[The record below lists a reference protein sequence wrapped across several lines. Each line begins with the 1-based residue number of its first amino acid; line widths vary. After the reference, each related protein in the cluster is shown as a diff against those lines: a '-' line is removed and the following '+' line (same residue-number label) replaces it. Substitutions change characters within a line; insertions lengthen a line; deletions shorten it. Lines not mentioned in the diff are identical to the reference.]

1 MGSPAATVAASGS
14 PTPRSRR
21 SWLWT
26 TAALGTA
33 AVVAGPILAVGWSL
47 TAPAWDIW
55 AHLWRT
61 QLLQLL
67 LNTGQLLVGVGLGVL
82 VLGTGLAWLV
92 VTYEFPGRRLFEWA
106 LILPLALPAYVIGFV
121 FLGLLD
127 FTGPLQTGLRAVF
140 GPGLRLP
147 DLRSGWGVT
156 LMMTLVFYPYVY
168 TLARTALLEQ
178 APETLES
185 ARCLGRTRVGA
196 FVNVTLPLARPSLVA
211 GMTLACMEAL
221 ADFGTVATFGYRT
234 LTEAIYR
241 VWHGM
246 FDRLAATQLAAVLL
260 GVAFLLILVERASR
274 GRARFTQSRRHG
286 HPSSAILLRG
296 FRAAAATGVCAAVL
310 LVAFGLPVGQ
320 LLVWVIGTLRRDG
333 LPEGFG
339 GLLLNSL
346 WLAAVSA
353 VCAGALAV
361 LLGYALRLE
370 PSRLVVP
377 AVRFAAMGYA
387 LPGAVIAVG
396 VLLPLAWL
404 DHVLARGLERALGID
419 AGMLLTGSALGLL
432 FAYLVRFLAVSFYT
446 VEASLTRIPRN
457 FDEAARSLGAG
468 AGRSLREVHLPLMRR
483 GLLGAG
489 ALVFVDVMKE
499 MPATLLLRPF
509 GLNTLAIAVWQRTAE
524 SLWQEAAVPA
534 LAIVVAGL
542 VPVAL
547 ILRTGVPL
555 ADSATREAPTPARR

>member
-1 MGSPAATVAASGS
+1 MSVTALGPPA
-14 PTPRSRR
+14 RSARS

-26 TAALGTA
+26 AAALAAA
-33 AVVAGPILAVGWSL
+33 AVVAAPMLAVGWSL

-55 AHLWRT
+55 AHLWHT
-61 QLLQLL
+61 QLVELLVNTGRLL
-67 LNTGQLLVGVGLGVL
+67 LGVGLGVL
-82 VLGTGLAWLV
+82 ILGTGLAWLV

-121 FLGLLD
+121 FLGLFD
-127 FTGPLQTGLRAVF
+127 FAGPLQTGLRDIF
-140 GPGLRLP
+140 GATFRLP

-156 LMMTLVFYPYVY
+156 VMMTLVFYPYVY

-178 APETLES
+178 SLEALES
-185 ARCLGRTRVGA
+185 ARCLGRTRLMA
-196 FVNVTLPLARPSLVA
+196 FVDVTLPLARPSLVA
-211 GMTLACMEAL
+211 GASLACMEAL

-260 GVAFLLILVERASR
+260 GFAFLLILVERASR
-274 GRARFTQSRRHG
+274 GRARFTQPRRHG
-286 HPSSAILLRG
+286 PAPAPIPLHGLRAG
-296 FRAAAATGVCAAVL
+296 AATGICAVVL
-310 LVAFGLPVGQ
+310 LLAFGLPVGQ
-320 LLVWVIGTLRRDG
+320 LLVWVIGMLRREG
-333 LPEGFG
+333 LPVGFG
-339 GLLLNSL
+339 ALLGNSL
-346 WLAAVSA
+346 SLATLAAASA
-353 VCAGALAV
+353 CVVAI
-361 LLGYALRLE
+361 LLGYALRLH
-370 PSRLVVP
+370 PSRVVVP

-404 DHVLARGLERALGID
+404 DHVLAAGLRHILGVN
-419 AGMLLTGSALGLL
+419 AGLILTGSALGLV
-432 FAYLVRFLAVSFYT
+432 FAYLVRFLAVSFHT
-446 VEASLTRIPRN
+446 IEASLSKIPPN
-457 FDEAARSLGAG
+457 LDEAARSLGAG
-468 AGRSLREVHLPLMRR
+468 SGRSLREVHLPLMRR
-483 GLLGAG
+483 GLLAAA

-509 GLNTLAIAVWQRTAE
+509 GLNTLAVAVWQRTAE

-542 VPVAL
+542 LPVAL
-547 ILRTGVPL
+547 VLRGLPRG
-555 ADSATREAPTPARR
+555 SRWPTPWLGGSR